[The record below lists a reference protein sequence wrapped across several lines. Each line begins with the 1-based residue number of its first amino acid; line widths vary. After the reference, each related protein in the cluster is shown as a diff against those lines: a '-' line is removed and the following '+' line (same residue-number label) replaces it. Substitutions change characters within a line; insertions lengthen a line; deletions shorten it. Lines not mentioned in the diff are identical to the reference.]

1 MSKFSSSFKLN
12 EIHTD
17 DSPFNEDPNNII
29 FFREAL
35 MSGEGWLEKLRSM
48 DSNRDIYCYANR
60 GVVNFE
66 RAYQPLTLVCDA
78 SIFLHTRPIFRK
90 K

>member
-1 MSKFSSSFKLN
+1 
-12 EIHTD
+12 
-17 DSPFNEDPNNII
+17 
-29 FFREAL
+29 
-35 MSGEGWLEKLRSM
+35 MSGEGWLENLRKM
-48 DSNRDIYCYANR
+48 DSNRGHLLCKL

-78 SIFLHTRPIFRK
+78 SIFLHARPVFRK